1 MLIHYLLQEAPP
13 RITWVRV
20 EKPVF
25 DLAGV
30 LISSLGFTG
39 LCVGVAL
46 LLGVAWGVGT
56 ILHRRRQPPVSWAD
70 HSLHLLEARRP

>member
-1 MLIHYLLQEAPP
+1 LIEYLLQEAPP

-30 LISSLGFTG
+30 LYSSLGLTG
-39 LCVGVAL
+39 LCVGIAL
-46 LLGVAWGVGT
+46 LLGVAWGIGI
-56 ILHRRRQPPVSWAD
+56 ILHRRRQEPISCAD

>member
-1 MLIHYLLQEAPP
+1 MINYLLQEAPP

-30 LISSLGFTG
+30 LYSSLGLTG
-39 LCVGVAL
+39 LCIGIAL
-46 LLGVAWGVGT
+46 LLGVMWGIGT
-56 ILHRRRQPPVSWAD
+56 ILLRRRQAPVSWAD